1 MKRTVILPLVAAL
14 LVSCE
19 KPTGPAL
26 PRPSSDFAP
35 GTPTTFSGEATVARI
50 SALGLAL
57 EVVKAGPLPP
67 SGGADDTM
75 LVSISGNETGGVL
88 AAEVAHASVV
98 GQGDRSSSAASV
110 AGVNLT
116 AAGNSIQ
123 AVFLR
128 SQAEATCDGAGG
140 ASAAGSSEIT
150 GLTVN
155 GGTID
160 VSGQPNQTV
169 SVGGVTIVI
178 NEQSGSA
185 SGNQAEITV
194 NALHVTAVEP
204 VTGQLVD
211 VVIASAHADIS
222 CGRACTPPA
231 GDFVTG
237 GGWIT
242 GTPSG
247 SRANFAVAGGM
258 KTNGLWGHLT
268 FIDHGNGLKVK
279 GTSVTAYTV
288 TGPLSRR
295 IEGTADV
302 AGEGSVT
309 YVVDVTDNGEPGRA
323 DTFSLS
329 LSNGYFASGP
339 LAGGNIQ
346 LHVKPGPCP

>member
-14 LVSCE
+14 FVGCE
-19 KPTGPAL
+19 KPTGPAM
-26 PRPSSDFAP
+26 PRPSSDLAP
-35 GTPTTFSGEATVARI
+35 GTRTTFSGEAIVARI
-50 SALGLAL
+50 SALGLAID
-57 EVVKAGPLPP
+57 VVKAGPLPP
-67 SGGADDTM
+67 SGGADDSM
-75 LVSISGNETGGVL
+75 LLSISGTETGGVL

-98 GQGDRSSSAASV
+98 GQGNRSSSAASV
-110 AGVNLT
+110 AGVNLN

-123 AVFLR
+123 AVLLR

-155 GGTID
+155 GGTIN
-160 VSGQPNQTV
+160 VSGQPNQSV
-169 SVGGVTIVI
+169 RVGGVTIVI

-185 SGNQAEITV
+185 NGNQADITV
-194 NALHVTAVEP
+194 NALHVTAVDP
-204 VTGQLVD
+204 VTGQLLD

-222 CGRACTPPA
+222 CGACTPPA

-247 SRANFAVAGGM
+247 ARANFAVAGGM
-258 KTNGLWGHLT
+258 KNNGLWGHLT
-268 FIDHGNGLKVK
+268 FIDHGKGLKVR
-279 GTSVTAYTV
+279 GTGVTSYTV
-288 TGPLSRR
+288 TGALSRR

-309 YVVDVTDNGEPGRA
+309 YVVLVTDNGEPGRE

-329 LSNGYFASGP
+329 LSNGYSASGP